1 MPTDTASRSIEVAAP
16 LDRVLTTLRDVGSQ
30 ARWVP
35 EIRESEVLSRNT
47 DGSPATARFRASTPV
62 GTDEYT
68 LAYQHRG
75 DGLSWS
81 LVEGKLQSAQD
92 ARYDL
97 RQLDD
102 DHTEVSFDLRI
113 THGLPLPG
121 FVRRRVLAGLVLSTL
136 TGLKTH
142 IEG

>member
-1 MPTDTASRSIEVAAP
+1 LPTDTATRSIEVGAP
-16 LDRVLTTLRDVGSQ
+16 LDRVLATLRDVGSQ
-30 ARWVP
+30 VQWVP

-68 LAYQHRG
+68 LAYQHRD

-81 LVEGKLQSAQD
+81 LVQGRLQSGQD
-92 ARYDL
+92 ARYDV
-97 RQLDD
+97 RRLDD
-102 DHTEVSFDLRI
+102 DRTEVSFDLRI

-121 FVRRRVLAGLVLSTL
+121 FVRRRVVTGLVMSTL
-136 TGLKTH
+136 KGLKKH
-142 IEG
+142 LEG